1 MFIQPSVQS
10 ASYGATFTSSMSPT
24 GVEQTVSRAPLPPVE
39 ETSRDSAAQNRE
51 NPYLPVPAP
60 ATSAA
65 GQKTAAQAAASNPGV
80 NQSQSTESAQPE
92 GDTASTGKNPSADD
106 SALQQQQE
114 AADQALLA
122 QLRARDREV
131 RLHEAAHAAVG
142 GRYASAPAFQYDRG
156 PDGRNYAVGGEVSI
170 STGPVPGDPQATIE
184 KARIIRAA
192 ALAPAEPSA
201 QDRRVAAEAAQLEL
215 DARSELQQ
223 QEVEARAAAQKARE
237 QAEAEKRAEEERT
250 TEAESQSAA
259 AATAAADTSKAEVA
273 KPAFTPVAA
282 PAKDERNTDSDK
294 KTKDDEPASEPR
306 PNARE
311 RLEQILLGTKGILT
325 QANRQGLIDPQNPYG
340 KSGFLDIFA

>member
-10 ASYGATFTSSMSPT
+10 ASYGAAFTSSVSTT
-24 GVEQTVSRAPLPPVE
+24 GVEQAVSRAPLPPVE
-39 ETSRDSAAQNRE
+39 ETSRDSASQNRE
-51 NPYLPVPAP
+51 NPYLSNPAP
-60 ATSAA
+60 ATNAS
-65 GQKTAAQAAASNPGV
+65 GQKTSAPAAGATPSAS
-80 NQSQSTESAQPE
+80 QTEPADSAD
-92 GDTASTGKNPSADD
+92 GDTASAGQNPRATD
-106 SALQQQQE
+106 AAQQQQQE
-114 AADQALLA
+114 AADQALLT

-142 GRYASAPAFQYDRG
+142 GRYAGAPAFQYDRG

-215 DARSELQQ
+215 DARTALQQ
-223 QEVEARAAAQKARE
+223 QEVEARAAAQQARE
-237 QAEAEKRAEEERT
+237 QTEAEKRAEEERNAEAEKQSIAT
-250 TEAESQSAA
+250 GTVADETSKTEA
-259 AATAAADTSKAEVA
+259 T
-273 KPAFTPVAA
+273 KPEATPVAA
-282 PAKDERNTDSDK
+282 PARDERNTGSDK
-294 KTKDDEPASEPR
+294 KAKDDEPASEPR

-311 RLEQILLGTKGILT
+311 RLEQILLGTKGILD
-325 QANRQGLIDPQNPYG
+325 QANRQGLTDPQNPYG

>member
-10 ASYGATFTSSMSPT
+10 ASYGAAFTSSVSAT

-39 ETSRDSAAQNRE
+39 ESSRGSASQNRE
-51 NPYLPVPAP
+51 NPYLATSTP
-60 ATSAA
+60 ATSATS
-65 GQKTAAQAAASNPGV
+65 QKSSQAAGTNSGAS
-80 NQSQSTESAQPE
+80 QSQSAESAE
-92 GDTASTGKNPSADD
+92 DDTASADQNPRTDD

-114 AADQALLA
+114 AADQALLT

-142 GRYASAPAFQYDRG
+142 GRYASAPTFQYDRG

-170 STGPVPGDPQATIE
+170 STSPVPGNPQATIE
-184 KARIIRAA
+184 KARTIRAA

-215 DARSELQQ
+215 DARAELQQ
-223 QEVEARAAAQKARE
+223 QEVEARAAAQKSRQ
-237 QAEAEKRAEEERT
+237 QAEAEKRAEEERNA
-250 TEAESQSAA
+250 EAEKQPAA
-259 AATAAADTSKAEVA
+259 AVAAADDTSRAEAARPEVA
-273 KPAFTPVAA
+273 PVAA
-282 PAKDERNTDSDK
+282 PPRGERNTIGSDRK
-294 KTKDDEPASEPR
+294 AKEDEPTSEPR

-311 RLEQILLGTKGILT
+311 RLEQILLGTKGILD
-325 QANRQGLIDPQNPYG
+325 QANRQGLTDPQNPYG

>member
-39 ETSRDSAAQNRE
+39 ETSRDSASQNRE
-51 NPYLPVPAP
+51 NPYLSTPASP
-60 ATSAA
+60 ASAA
-65 GQKTAAQAAASNPGV
+65 GQKSAAQAAGGTPGAS
-80 NQSQSTESAQPE
+80 QSQPAESAE
-92 GDTASTGKNPSADD
+92 GDTASADQNPRADD
-106 SALQQQQE
+106 SVRQQQQE

-142 GRYASAPAFQYDRG
+142 GRYAGAPAFQYDRG

-223 QEVEARAAAQKARE
+223 QEVEARAAAQKSRE
-237 QAEAEKRAEEERT
+237 QTEAEKRAEEERNA
-250 TEAESQSAA
+250 EAESQSSAA
-259 AATAAADTSKAEVA
+259 AASADDTSKAEAA
-273 KPAFTPVAA
+273 KPEFAPVAA
-282 PAKDERNTDSDK
+282 PARDERNADSDK
-294 KTKDDEPASEPR
+294 KAKDDEPASEPR

-311 RLEQILLGTKGILT
+311 RLEQILLGTKGILD
-325 QANRQGLIDPQNPYG
+325 QANRQGLTDPQNPYG